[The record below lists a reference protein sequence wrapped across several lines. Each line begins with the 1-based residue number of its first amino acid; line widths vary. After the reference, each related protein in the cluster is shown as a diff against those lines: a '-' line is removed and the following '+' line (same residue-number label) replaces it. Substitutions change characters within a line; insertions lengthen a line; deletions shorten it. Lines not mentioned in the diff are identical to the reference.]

1 MPHNGL
7 DYRNGGL
14 IRFIEPPSISP
25 NARAKGAV
33 LLKGLV
39 RKAGGQTGTTTKSR
53 LRAKFGQCTTLIQDE
68 VASRRI
74 AATGSISKY
83 QLSNQND
90 DVADALT
97 KYVVGN
103 NRGHPKAPNN
113 PILQTSNYHNKY
125 PGESSNQFG
134 GFRKLNGSQS
144 KTKSNNLW

>member
-1 MPHNGL
+1 MDLDGSEPEEQEICLGQESQKAAPEAPRKTSTATGNISASMPHNGL

-25 NARAKGAV
+25 NVRVKGAD

-53 LRAKFGQCTTLIQDE
+53 LRAKFGQRTTLIQDE

-74 AATGSISKY
+74 AATGSISRY

-90 DVADALT
+90 DVADAL
-97 KYVVGN
+97 
-103 NRGHPKAPNN
+103 
-113 PILQTSNYHNKY
+113 
-125 PGESSNQFG
+125 
-134 GFRKLNGSQS
+134 
-144 KTKSNNLW
+144 